1 MDGRLVLDWLT
12 LKVDGTAL
20 GQEQRD
26 RLRARTGRVIK
37 LSPSGE
43 IEWEAASREAI
54 RSDSHQVTVC
64 VGSEV
69 TVAGSPAR
77 VLGTSNVFGSGDI
90 RDCAAAM
97 LRFVSVQVG
106 ITLPQL
112 EAWRVTR
119 VDVTHNYDL
128 GSLANVRQALLS
140 LRHAEGG
147 RYQLRTAAESVYWSV
162 RSQLRSGKAYA
173 KGPHLEYQTKKGQVE
188 LTDDELQLASRL
200 LRLEL
205 SLRSQWWRER
215 SGKQWHAF
223 SEAELDVL
231 HESYFAP
238 LVGKVEVSDMAS
250 VSSQVIEAAQRLG
263 LSEGQGKAAYKYWLG
278 ICDIGLEHSREL
290 TPRATHY
297 RHVKVLR
304 EAGLSFSDF
313 QARRVVP
320 FRRSALVL
328 AQPVRS
334 WDELR
339 RIA

>member
-1 MDGRLVLDWLT
+1 MIDWLT
-12 LKVDGTAL
+12 LKVDAMAL

-26 RLRARTGRVIK
+26 RLRSQTGRVVKI
-37 LSPSGE
+37 SPTGE
-43 IEWEAASREAI
+43 VEWETAARESI

-64 VGSEV
+64 MGGEL
-69 TVAGSPAR
+69 TVSGSPAR

-90 RDCAAAM
+90 RECAAAM

-106 ITLPQL
+106 VTLPHL

-119 VDVTHNYDL
+119 ADVTHNYDL

-173 KGPHLEYQTKKGQVE
+173 KGPHVEYQHKKGQVE
-188 LTDDELQLASRL
+188 LSQDELQLAGRL

-215 SGKQWHAF
+215 SNQQWHTY
-223 SEAELDVL
+223 SEGQLDELHAE
-231 HESYFAP
+231 YFAP
-238 LVGKVEVSDMAS
+238 LVGKVEVSDMRS
-250 VSSQVIEAAQRLG
+250 VCDQVIEAAKRLG
-263 LSEGQGKAAYKYWLG
+263 YTEGKGKAAYAHWLA
-278 ICDIGLEHSREL
+278 ICDVGLEHVRDL
-290 TPRATHY
+290 TARATHY
-297 RHVKVLR
+297 RHLKVLR

-328 AQPVRS
+328 AQPVRC